1 MRNTKYENLFSF
13 ATHDSGRS
21 INQAHDSQ
29 WEYQWKVNSDLEA
42 TITHKILETN
52 SSFHVK

>member
-21 INQAHDSQ
+21 INRAHDSQ
-29 WEYQWKVNSDLEA
+29 WEYQWKVNSDLET